1 MYKYVCV
8 PAHIHTNSN
17 LECQMLVHGM
27 NLVFFSVGSIKCR
40 LNHTGKREQFYDEIL
55 SLLASMGSD
64 QQ

>member
-1 MYKYVCV
+1 MLIV
-8 PAHIHTNSN
+8 PA
-17 LECQMLVHGM
+17 ML
-27 NLVFFSVGSIKCR
+27 NRYIFLSDGSIKCR